1 MCVSSGVGQ
10 ARTVRVEVDE
20 SIDVCSR
27 LREIY
32 DTEFVSLVRLA
43 QLLVG
48 ERGLAEELVQ
58 DSFARLLERPPR
70 LIEADKL
77 AAYVRSTVLNA
88 TRSKLRRRK
97 LERKHARNQRAEHED
112 QGTQLPDL
120 ELRSALLQL
129 PMRQRQCVALR
140 YYDDRTVD
148 DIAQLLDVTPGS
160 VKTHLH
166 RGLARLRELLGG
178 ST

>member
-20 SIDVCSR
+20 SIDVRSR
-27 LREIY
+27 LRQIY

-88 TRSKLRRRK
+88 NRSKLRRRK
-97 LERKHARNQRAEHED
+97 LERKHARNQRAVP
-112 QGTQLPDL
+112 QGPGHATP
-120 ELRSALLQL
+120 RS
-129 PMRQRQCVALR
+129 
-140 YYDDRTVD
+140 
-148 DIAQLLDVTPGS
+148 
-160 VKTHLH
+160 
-166 RGLARLRELLGG
+166 
-178 ST
+178 